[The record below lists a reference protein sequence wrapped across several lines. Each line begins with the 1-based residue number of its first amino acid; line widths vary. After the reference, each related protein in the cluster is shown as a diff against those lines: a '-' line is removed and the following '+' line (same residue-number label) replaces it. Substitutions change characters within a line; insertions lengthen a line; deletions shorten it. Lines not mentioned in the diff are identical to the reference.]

1 MMSYLFFKRIF
12 DIFFSLICL
21 TLGLPIFI
29 LISILIL
36 ITSGK
41 PIFFKHERL
50 GLKGVKFNCYK
61 FRTMKKNSNTKIFN
75 LIKEDKK
82 LKQEY
87 LKTNKLMKD
96 PRVTKIGKF
105 LRKTSIDEIPQF
117 ANILKGDMSLIGPR
131 PIPIDEIYRY
141 GKYADKLLSIKPGLT
156 GSWQTSGRSKLSYSE
171 RVEIDMEYIN
181 FYNFKKDL
189 LIFFRTFY
197 VLLNP
202 FSNDSY

>member
-1 MMSYLFFKRIF
+1 
-12 DIFFSLICL
+12 
-21 TLGLPIFI
+21 
-29 LISILIL
+29 
-36 ITSGK
+36 
-41 PIFFKHERL
+41 
-50 GLKGVKFNCYK
+50 
-61 FRTMKKNSNTKIFN
+61 MKKNSDGKILN
-75 LIKEDKK
+75 LLKEDKK

-131 PIPIDEIYRY
+131 PIPSDEIYRY
-141 GKYADKLLSIKPGLT
+141 GKHADKLLSIKPGLT

-171 RVEIDMEYIN
+171 RVEIDIEYIN
-181 FYNFKKDL
+181 FYNLKKDL